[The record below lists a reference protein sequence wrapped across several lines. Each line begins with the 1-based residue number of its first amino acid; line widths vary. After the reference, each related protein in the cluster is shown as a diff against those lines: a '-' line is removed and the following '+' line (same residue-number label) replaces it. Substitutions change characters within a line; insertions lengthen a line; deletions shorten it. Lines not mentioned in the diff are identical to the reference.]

1 MQHGDIWRGI
11 DLLARRHGLT
21 PSGLARRAGLDA
33 TAFNK
38 SKRLPKD
45 GRPRWPSTESLARV
59 LAAVETDFDEF
70 AALVSGRR
78 SVSLPLVA
86 QEALNHTDDAQHLEM
101 ADDASEL
108 VQLPSSSASDTCFVV
123 ELTSDAFAPAYQIR
137 DRLIV
142 ALDAQVR
149 AGDRVLAKPRGE
161 AAVIGELE
169 AGPGTGDQLTL
180 RPMTAHAIQPIEFA
194 DLEWTAR
201 ILWASQ

>member
-11 DLLARRHGLT
+11 DLLARKHGLT

-59 LAAVETDFDEF
+59 LAAVGSDFDEF

-86 QEALNHTDDAQHLEM
+86 EEALNHTDAAQHLEN
-101 ADDASEL
+101 ADVTSKHIR
-108 VQLPSSSASDTCFVV
+108 LPSNGASDTCFIV
-123 ELTSDAFAPAYQIR
+123 ELTSDAFAPAYQIG

-142 ALDAQVR
+142 A
-149 AGDRVLAKPRGE
+149 PPSE
-161 AAVIGELE
+161 FLE
-169 AGPGTGDQLTL
+169 AGL
-180 RPMTAHAIQPIEFA
+180 RPVLFDPPEIEDKRA
-194 DLEWTAR
+194 DVIVVERKGRIERLEAVP
-201 ILWASQ
+201 SH

>member
-11 DLLARRHGLT
+11 DLLARKHGLT

-86 QEALNHTDDAQHLEM
+86 EGALNHTDAAQHLEKT
-101 ADDASEL
+101 DETSEH
-108 VQLPSSSASDTCFVV
+108 VQLPSNNASDTCFVV
-123 ELTSDAFAPAYQIR
+123 ELTSDAFASAYQIG

-142 ALDAQVR
+142 ALDVQVK

-161 AAVIGELE
+161 AVVIGVVE
-169 AGPGTGDQLTL
+169 ATPASSGQPTLT
-180 RPMTAHAIQPIEFA
+180 PMAAHASKPIDFA

>member
-11 DLLARRHGLT
+11 DLLARKHGLT

-33 TAFNK
+33 TTFNK

-86 QEALNHTDDAQHLEM
+86 EEALNHTNAAQHLEM
-101 ADDASEL
+101 ADKTSEH
-108 VQLPSSSASDTCFVV
+108 VHLPGNGANESCFVV
-123 ELTSDAFAPAYQIR
+123 ELTSDAFAPSYQIG

-161 AAVIGELE
+161 TVVIGALE
-169 AGPGTGDQLTL
+169 GIPGSSGQLTL
-180 RPMTAHAIQPIEFA
+180 RPMTAHAIEPVGVA

>member
-11 DLLARRHGLT
+11 DLLARKHGLT

-59 LAAVETDFDEF
+59 LAAVETDFGEF

-86 QEALNHTDDAQHLEM
+86 QDALDQTDAARHLEN
-101 ADDASEL
+101 ADETYEQ
-108 VQLPSSSASDTCFVV
+108 VQLPSNSASDTCFVV
-123 ELTSDAFAPAYQIR
+123 ELTSDAFARAYQIG

-161 AAVIGELE
+161 AVVIGVVE
-169 AGPGTGDQLTL
+169 ATPASSGQPTLT
-180 RPMTAHAIQPIEFA
+180 PMAAHAREPIDFA

>member
-11 DLLARRHGLT
+11 DLLARKHGLT

-59 LAAVETDFDEF
+59 LAAVGSDFDEF

-86 QEALNHTDDAQHLEM
+86 EEALNHTDAAQHLEN
-101 ADDASEL
+101 ADVTSKHIR
-108 VQLPSSSASDTCFVV
+108 LPSNGASDTCFIV
-123 ELTSDAFAPAYQIR
+123 ELTSDAFAPAYQIG

-142 ALDAQVR
+142 ALDVQVR
-149 AGDRVLAKPRGE
+149 AGDRVLAKASGE
-161 AAVIGELE
+161 AVVIGALE
-169 AGPGTGDQLTL
+169 VRPGSGGQLTL
-180 RPMTAHAIQPIEFA
+180 RPMTDHAIEPIDVA
-194 DLEWTAR
+194 HLEWTAR